1 MCSAFFARV
10 TYVRL
15 LLIEQGTHRVER
27 VFSSACR
34 LSPIYA
40 DRTRHK
46 PWVACFSSGGLCP
59 IFAYRLTTAG
69 GMRDISRVIEK
80 ANINW
85 DCSSLLAS

>member
-34 LSPIYA
+34 LCPICA

-46 PWVACFSSGGLCP
+46 PCVACFSSGGLCP
-59 IFAYRLTTAG
+59 IFAYSARHTPCLARFFLG
-69 GMRDISRVIEK
+69 V
-80 ANINW
+80 
-85 DCSSLLAS
+85 SLKSDLC